1 MQKIES
7 EFSEGELKAIALCV
21 TFMIEDVSE
30 ELNSYEEA
38 RIDEATQTSRDVIA
52 GLYDVLNKVRKLN
65 NG

>member
-7 EFSEGELKAIALCV
+7 EFSEGELKAIALCI
-21 TFMIEDVSE
+21 TFMIEDISE